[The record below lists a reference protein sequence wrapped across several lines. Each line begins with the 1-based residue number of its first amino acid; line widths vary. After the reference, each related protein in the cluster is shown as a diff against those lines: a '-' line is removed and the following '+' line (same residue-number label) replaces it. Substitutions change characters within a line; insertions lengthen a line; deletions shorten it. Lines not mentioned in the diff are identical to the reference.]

1 MSDTLPI
8 SCVSCRKRKIKCNK
22 KKPCDQCLK
31 RKVDCEF
38 PATFRNIKI
47 GEDGTKEGR
56 VTTSEKVKIELH
68 GGELQLD
75 KNSELLQQQQAQLQL
90 NQEQINL
97 QQQQLHNQHL
107 QNTILEQ
114 QSQQRN
120 EALPPRI
127 PLQTLTE
134 SGSAKSSSG
143 ASSNSLLTSTSAQSS
158 LATDPPS
165 VSDSTGTETA
175 AKIISR
181 DVKFNNIS
189 GQSGESG
196 SEYSGDLTRVHP
208 YPRQM
213 VSGDLNDMALMKE
226 NFDMM
231 RAANSQLLDENRA
244 LTQRLEEILLKISVS
259 DTTPGSTSSSSSS
272 AAPGSAS
279 TNATGGPQVKKTS
292 SASTTT
298 TNSSTKRD
306 RSADSSSEDLPN
318 KKEKVGFFGHSKASF
333 PNDSASANQ
342 GMYSTNVPGVGTVPP
357 KESSSSGGSSGDEVG
372 QQVNSADM
380 QSGAGDAKAT
390 PPTRKLHK
398 LKRNKSGGSDGSN
411 NWELDNDAFQTHES
425 VKSNR
430 MVERSGKKKK
440 LPILPSYLLKYE
452 DPDISTDSD
461 TNRDVFR
468 LNFEVIMNLVYKFFE
483 RSPYYRT
490 FISASHV
497 FGFLKTYGNINDRD
511 WDNDDDMMLIYMIL
525 SLSVQRLSSK
535 DFVDLNLLPAG
546 SVNTCTKYRKYL
558 TRNVLHK
565 GFERLKH
572 GLVKESL
579 LSIQSYILCTE
590 WYFLEQKYEEC
601 WTMMFHACSISYSI
615 GLHIMGN
622 YSLQEVKPGKQ
633 FKNLISATAEDS
645 DVSDKKE
652 SSGSEEDDK
661 GQDEGL
667 DVTRYR
673 LWFALK
679 YYVSLICSIF
689 GRPNPI
695 SVQVGMNGSNS
706 GLGSDIP
713 NEKAHILF
721 KVGVC
726 ESLRLSNLMLIE
738 NFMIDFTLPD
748 LLDLSHKF
756 DREIAILN
764 RAYASL
770 VNGNSVDGV
779 VPAPSNDLDYLVIDD
794 FTGKPL
800 QLTRLELLADL
811 IILHINNAKLYEPFI
826 SKFENMKGYDQI
838 VKDQTESV
846 SRFLL
851 LLNTFI
857 EGFLKHC
864 VDEHFHE
871 GQISGADSNDESLN
885 YGPVKFG
892 KLFKSYFPF
901 LNSFICQGVIV
912 VFTLLHYKSKDFVAN
927 NDKSVLNNSF
937 LNLVESNL
945 NSLINFE
952 QRMSTKYITTSR
964 MWSSNMVYLIN
975 RVLNLIKL
983 LYEKQEDSSIAEE
996 VRKQKQYAG
1005 TSSSSP
1011 DSNSNLP
1018 ITTARGNLSY
1028 LLNTNPF
1035 GDPSQ
1040 FEYLNG
1046 FHLNDPFW
1054 LTVPDGGA
1062 MQYYVEEDARPN
1074 KSIAGFKQ
1082 YAPMNDQDSAS
1093 NSDDKRQ
1100 NSTTSMATSGD
1111 SISAT
1116 PSGQAPVPGTNN
1128 RPMISR
1134 PPSDL
1139 FGLNSNFSNW
1149 NDVGNMQGM
1158 RQTPNNGGGNSAVGT
1173 PNIGTGLTFGGRRP
1187 MSSSL
1192 PPPIPTPSLQ
1202 QQQQQQQLPSLSQLQ
1217 QQQQQQQ
1224 QQQGPKEQQPAP
1236 PSQPTPQ
1243 HPTPNFMGGG
1253 YMFPQPL
1260 GYTPQP
1266 FPNDQTYYSQG
1277 DKPQPYQDK
1286 N

>member
-1 MSDTLPI
+1 MSDILPI
-8 SCVSCRKRKIKCNK
+8 SCVSCRRRKIKCNK
-22 KKPCDQCLK
+22 KKPCDQCIK
-31 RKVDCEF
+31 RSVECEF
-38 PATFRNIKI
+38 PGTFRNIKLS
-47 GEDGTKEGR
+47 EDGTKEGR
-56 VTTSEKVKIELH
+56 VTDNIKSKEEPQPVE
-68 GGELQLD
+68 ELQQD
-75 KNSELLQQQQAQLQL
+75 KNIELLQQQHAQLQL

-97 QQQQLHNQHL
+97 QQQQLHNQQL
-107 QNTILEQ
+107 QQTIMEQ
-114 QSQQRN
+114 QSQQQQQRQ
-120 EALPPRI
+120 EIRPTRI
-127 PLQTLTE
+127 PLQTLNET
-134 SGSAKSSSG
+134 GSVKSSTG

-165 VSDSTGTETA
+165 VSDSTGAESS
-175 AKIISR
+175 AKFISR
-181 DVKFNNIS
+181 DVKLNNNIS

-196 SEYSGDLTRVHP
+196 SEYSGELARMHA
-208 YPRQM
+208 YPRQIGSSD
-213 VSGDLNDMALMKE
+213 VDDMSIMRE
-226 NFDMM
+226 NFNKM
-231 RAANSQLLDENRA
+231 RAANQQLLDENRN

-272 AAPGSAS
+272 AAP
-279 TNATGGPQVKKTS
+279 TNAPTDTPGVSQVKKTPS
-292 SASTTT
+292 SSTATS
-298 TNSSTKRD
+298 NSSTKRD
-306 RSADSSSEDLPN
+306 RTADSSSEDLPN

-342 GMYSTNVPGVGTVPP
+342 GMYSTNVPFAGTVPP

-372 QQVNSADM
+372 QRADSTDM
-380 QSGAGDAKAT
+380 QSASRDVKAT
-390 PPTRKLHK
+390 PPTRKVHK

-411 NWELDNDAFQTHES
+411 NWEVDIDAYQAHES

-497 FGFLKTYGNINDRD
+497 FGFLNNYENINDRD
-511 WDNDDDMMLIYMIL
+511 WNNDDDMMLIYMIL

-558 TRNVLHK
+558 TRNVLHR
-565 GFERLKH
+565 GFERLRH
-572 GLVKESL
+572 NLVKESL

-622 YSLQEVKPGKQ
+622 YNLQEVKPGKQ

-713 NEKAHILF
+713 NERAHILF

-756 DREIAILN
+756 DREIEILN

-770 VNGNSVDGV
+770 INESITAEAMLGPTNVIEH
-779 VPAPSNDLDYLVIDD
+779 LMIDD
-794 FTGKPL
+794 FTGRPL
-800 QLTRLELLADL
+800 HFTSLELLADL

-826 SKFENMKGYDQI
+826 CKFENLKGYDQI
-838 VKDQTESV
+838 VTHQTESV
-846 SRFLL
+846 AKFLV

-864 VDEHFHE
+864 VDENFQE
-871 GQISGADSNDESLN
+871 GGFAGGVDSNDESMFN
-885 YGPVKFG
+885 GPVKFG

-927 NDKSVLNNSF
+927 DNDSVLNNDF
-937 LNLVESNL
+937 LGLVESNL
-945 NSLINFE
+945 NSLIHFE

-983 LYEKQEDSSIAEE
+983 LYEKQEDSTVAEE
-996 VRKQKQYAG
+996 VRRQKQLVG
-1005 TSSSSP
+1005 TYSSSP
-1011 DSNSNLP
+1011 ENNNNSNNISNSNLP

-1054 LTVPDGGA
+1054 LTESDGA
-1062 MQYYVEEDARPN
+1062 MQYYVDDETRQN
-1074 KSIAGFKQ
+1074 KTLAGFKQ
-1082 YAPMNDQDSAS
+1082 YAPLNDNQDTGIG
-1093 NSDDKRQ
+1093 NDDKR
-1100 NSTTSMATSGD
+1100 NSNTSITTGGD
-1111 SISAT
+1111 SNDIT
-1116 PSGQAPVPGTNN
+1116 PSNQAPLFGASST
-1128 RPMISR
+1128 RPFMSR

-1139 FGLNSNFSNW
+1139 FGFSSNFGNW

-1158 RQTPNNGGGNSAVGT
+1158 RQTPNSGANSAAGT
-1173 PNIGTGLTFGGRRP
+1173 PNIGAGLNFGGRRP

-1192 PPPIPTPSLQ
+1192 PPPIPTPTLQ
-1202 QQQQQQQLPSLSQLQ
+1202 QI
-1217 QQQQQQQ
+1217 
-1224 QQQGPKEQQPAP
+1224 GRA
-1236 PSQPTPQ
+1236 
-1243 HPTPNFMGGG
+1243 HV
-1253 YMFPQPL
+1253 
-1260 GYTPQP
+1260 
-1266 FPNDQTYYSQG
+1266 
-1277 DKPQPYQDK
+1277 
-1286 N
+1286 